1 MVRQTRR
8 GYLKTSVAT
17 ATALTIAGCTG
28 NGDGGDGGGGGGG
41 GGGADKVIIGNLQPT
56 QASTGK
62 NAVQGVELAT
72 QELKENWDTEIEVI
86 TKDTE
91 ASAEVGVKRAR
102 ELVEQENVDV
112 LLGIA
117 SSSVA
122 SAVSDYAAGQDVV
135 TVVSQAQGVEI
146 TGEKCKK
153 TTFRTGSHL
162 GQLNAGAAFALAE
175 ATGAKRIAAIA
186 PNYSFGKQTWY
197 AFRDAYKQKVDGA
210 EVILETYPK
219 FGKGNYQNEIQKLI
233 NQEPD
238 LVYNSLWPGT
248 LVNFIKQGKQNNF
261 FEEVPDMIY
270 GTGAIAGTS
279 EALGDEMVDLWALTR
294 YWFNNPD
301 TERNNDF
308 VSAFRDKFSEVPT
321 GVSQEAYAAM
331 YAVKH
336 AVDESGGKSK
346 DDLISGLEGLEFE
359 APEGTKKIRAEDHQV
374 IDEKI
379 WTGKTGEVDYWEN
392 YGFTELATTPGADVT
407 DEPNCNF

>member
-1 MVRQTRR
+1 MVRETRR
-8 GYLKTSVAT
+8 GYLKASVAA
-17 ATALTIAGCTG
+17 ATSLSIAGCT
-28 NGDGGDGGGGGGG
+28 NTISGDGGGGGGG
-41 GGGADKVIIGNLQPT
+41 GGNVDKVVIGNLQPT
-56 QASTGK
+56 QLSTGK
-62 NAVQGVELAT
+62 NAVQGVELAKKEL
-72 QELKENWDTEIEVI
+72 QESWDTDIEVV

-91 ASAEVGVKRAR
+91 ADPKVGVKRAR
-102 ELVEQENVDV
+102 ELVQQEDADV

-122 SAVSDYAAGQDVV
+122 TAVSDYASGQDVV
-135 TVVSQAQGVEI
+135 TVISQAQGPEI

-186 PNYSFGKQTWY
+186 PNYSFGKATWE
-197 AFRDAYKQKVDGA
+197 AFRDAYTEKVDGA

-219 FGKGNYQNEIQKLI
+219 FGKGNYQNEIQKLM
-233 NQEPD
+233 NEEPD

-248 LVNFIKQGKQNNF
+248 LVNFIKQGKQNGY
-261 FEEVPDMIY
+261 FEQVPDTIY

-279 EALGDEMVDLWALTR
+279 EALGEEMVEMWAITR

-301 TERNNDF
+301 TDRNNEF
-308 VSAFRDKFSEVPT
+308 VSAFRDEFEEVPT

-331 YAVKH
+331 YAVQH
-336 AVDESGGKSK
+336 AVDASGGKSK
-346 DDLISGLEGLEFE
+346 DDLVSGLEGLEFE

-374 IDEKI
+374 IDENI
-379 WTGKTGEVDYWEN
+379 WTGKTGKVDYWEN
-392 YGFTELATTPGADVT
+392 YGFTEVATTPGEDVT